1 MPSLQ
6 ILTDVTEKPKVQRHF
21 WHCRSHV
28 IRNSHKA
35 NIFASHNKLL
45 CITTGTRPFKTWLN
59 MMPFKMKIK
68 TVKNNYLCFSIDF
81 VIIHASLVH
90 INRIC
95 LLECVCFPGGKGRW
109 VYWLH
114 PVKNQENKGNR
125 GKDAEE
131 HEQDSLRNN
140 QFINFNLLNKI

>member
-6 ILTDVTEKPKVQRHF
+6 ILTDVTEKPKVQRRF

-28 IRNSHKA
+28 IRNSCKA
-35 NIFASHNKLL
+35 NTFASHDKLL
-45 CITTGTRPFKTWLN
+45 CKSTGTWPYMTGLN

-68 TVKNNYLCFSIDF
+68 TVRNLCFSIDF
-81 VIIHASLVH
+81 VIIHASMVH

-95 LLECVCFPGGKGRW
+95 LLECVCFPGGKGWW

-114 PVKNQENKGNR
+114 PMKNQENKGNH

-131 HEQDSLRNN
+131 HKQNSLRNN
-140 QFINFNLLNKI
+140 QFINFNLLNKIL